1 MSNENESKP
10 TNSEPVNSIK
20 ISYSDIIR
28 YMNNRPKKHV
38 KVYPV
43 EPEQDLHAPRW
54 RYMNVSEFYT
64 MNGPPCVETHVVSP
78 LIEHMRPED
87 V

>member
-10 TNSEPVNSIK
+10 TTNGEPGNEIK

-28 YMNNRPKKHV
+28 YMNNRPKKHA
-38 KVYPV
+38 KVHPV
-43 EPEQDLHAPRW
+43 QPDLHAPRW

-78 LIEHMRPED
+78 LIEYMRPEN